1 MTLSTPNARNHETG
15 AVERATRDLPNEVF
29 YTRPVL
35 LVRSS
40 IHSPIER
47 RWSQRAMR
55 RRRLPAAAM
64 NSLTALSNC
73 SSTSILSFDYT
84 HPEIEDKAE
93 SASTIISESPP
104 TSCTRTGQLPR

>member
-1 MTLSTPNARNHETG
+1 
-15 AVERATRDLPNEVF
+15 
-29 YTRPVL
+29 
-35 LVRSS
+35 
-40 IHSPIER
+40 
-47 RWSQRAMR
+47 
-55 RRRLPAAAM
+55 M

-104 TSCTRTGQLPR
+104 TSCTRTGQLLSTATEN